1 MNGDAVELWRD
12 NNEHNISWKG
22 KCIVRPVVAEQNV
35 SRSSSR
41 MIWYL
46 VGMVGSARKAQ
57 FPVMAHRNT
66 RDSLNAIKKL

>member
-1 MNGDAVELWRD
+1 MNGDAVEIWRD

-35 SRSSSR
+35 SRSRSR
-41 MIWYL
+41 M
-46 VGMVGSARKAQ
+46 VGTYGKVGIARKAQ

>member
-35 SRSSSR
+35 SRSRSR
-41 MIWYL
+41 MVWE
-46 VGMVGSARKAQ
+46 GMVGSARKAQ

-66 RDSLNAIKKL
+66 RDSANAIKKL

>member
-1 MNGDAVELWRD
+1 MNGDAVEIWRD

-41 MIWYL
+41 MVWYL
-46 VGMVGSARKAQ
+46 RYGRE
-57 FPVMAHRNT
+57 R
-66 RDSLNAIKKL
+66 